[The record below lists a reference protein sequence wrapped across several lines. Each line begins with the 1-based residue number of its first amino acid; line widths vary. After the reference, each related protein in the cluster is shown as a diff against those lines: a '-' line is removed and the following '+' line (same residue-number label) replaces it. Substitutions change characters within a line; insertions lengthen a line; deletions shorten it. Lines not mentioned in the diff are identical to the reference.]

1 MEYYQA
7 QYYNEAL
14 QHYGVKGMKWGVRR
28 KRAANYL
35 KESGKLLYNKVRHP
49 IRSDIA
55 MDEIDRGARLK
66 TIARRSLLKG
76 PQRYLLYRGKE
87 LANMNQ
93 NIKQQNIDMRNK
105 RIARKKGLEP
115 KQKRRRIRPVTYA
128 GERVKL
134 TANRVIHPIRTGV
147 AAATNRKNNRMKTLL
162 RKKVALSSYD
172 MENINKDI
180 KKQNIAMKKQRN
192 ARKRQRRQKIAN
204 KRLRK
209 IRAKEARKKKK

>member
-49 IRSDIA
+49 IRSNIA

-66 TIARRSLLKG
+66 TIARRSLLYG
-76 PQRYLLYRGKE
+76 GKE
-87 LANMNQ
+87 LANMNK

-115 KQKRRRIRPVTYA
+115 KQKRRRVRPVTFA
-128 GERVKL
+128 GEKVKL
-134 TANRVIHPIRTGV
+134 TANRLVHPIRTGV
-147 AAATNRKNNRMKTLL
+147 AASTNRKNNRMKTVL

-172 MENINKDI
+172 MESINKDV

>member
-14 QHYGVKGMKWGVRR
+14 MHYGVKGMKWGVRR

-35 KESGKLLYNKVRHP
+35 KESGKLIYNKVRHP

-55 MDEIDRGARLK
+55 MDEINRGARLK
-66 TIARRSLLKG
+66 TIARRSLVSKLRI
-76 PQRYLLYRGKE
+76 PLYSGKE
-87 LANMNQ
+87 LANMNK

-115 KQKRRRIRPVTYA
+115 KQKRRRVRPVTYA

-147 AAATNRKNNRMKTLL
+147 ASATGRKNNRMKTLL

-172 MENINKDI
+172 MENINKDV

-192 ARKRQRRQKIAN
+192 ARKRQRRQRIAN

>member
-66 TIARRSLLKG
+66 TIARRSLLM
-76 PQRYLLYRGKE
+76 YSGKE
-87 LANMNQ
+87 FANMNK

-115 KQKRRRIRPVTYA
+115 KQKRRRVRPVTFA

-134 TANRVIHPIRTGV
+134 TANRVVHPIRTGV
-147 AAATNRKNNRMKTLL
+147 AASTNRKNNRMKTLL

-172 MENINKDI
+172 MESINKDV
-180 KKQNIAMKKQRN
+180 KKQNIAMRKQRN

-209 IRAKEARKKKK
+209 VRAKEARKKKK

>member
-49 IRSDIA
+49 IRSNIA

-66 TIARRSLLKG
+66 TIARRNLLM
-76 PQRYLLYRGKE
+76 YSGKE
-87 LANMNQ
+87 LANTNQ

-115 KQKRRRIRPVTYA
+115 KQKRRRVRPVTFA
-128 GERVKL
+128 GEKVKL
-134 TANRVIHPIRTGV
+134 TANRLVHPIRTGV
-147 AAATNRKNNRMKTLL
+147 AAATSRK
-162 RKKVALSSYD
+162 
-172 MENINKDI
+172 
-180 KKQNIAMKKQRN
+180 
-192 ARKRQRRQKIAN
+192 
-204 KRLRK
+204 
-209 IRAKEARKKKK
+209 

>member
-35 KESGKLLYNKVRHP
+35 KESGKLIYNKVRHP
-49 IRSDIA
+49 IRSGIA
-55 MDEIDRGARLK
+55 TNEIDRGARLK
-66 TIARRSLLKG
+66 TVARRN
-76 PQRYLLYRGKE
+76 LLYGGKE

-115 KQKRRRIRPVTYA
+115 KQKRRKVRPVTYA

-134 TANRVIHPIRTGV
+134 TANRVVHPIRTGV
-147 AAATNRKNNRMKTLL
+147 AASTNRKNNRMKTVL

-172 MENINKDI
+172 MEGINKDV

>member
-55 MDEIDRGARLK
+55 MGEIDRGARLK
-66 TIARRSLLKG
+66 TIARRNLMYS
-76 PQRYLLYRGKE
+76 GKE

-115 KQKRRRIRPVTYA
+115 KQKRRRVRPVTFA

-134 TANRVIHPIRTGV
+134 TANRVVHPIRTGV
-147 AAATNRKNNRMKTLL
+147 AASTNRKNNRMKTVL

-172 MENINKDI
+172 MESMNKDV

>member
-66 TIARRSLLKG
+66 TVARRSLLM
-76 PQRYLLYRGKE
+76 YSGKE

-115 KQKRRRIRPVTYA
+115 KQKRRRVRPVTFA
-128 GERVKL
+128 GEKVKL

-147 AAATNRKNNRMKTLL
+147 AVATNRKNNRMKTLL
-162 RKKVALSSYD
+162 RKKVARSSYD
-172 MENINKDI
+172 MESINKDV

>member
-66 TIARRSLLKG
+66 TIARRSLLM
-76 PQRYLLYRGKE
+76 YSGKE
-87 LANMNQ
+87 LANMNK

-115 KQKRRRIRPVTYA
+115 KQKRRRVRPVTFA
-128 GERVKL
+128 GEKVKL

-147 AAATNRKNNRMKTLL
+147 AAATGRKNNRMKTLL

-172 MENINKDI
+172 MESINKDV

>member
-35 KESGKLLYNKVRHP
+35 KEGGKLLYNKVRHP
-49 IRSDIA
+49 IRSGIA
-55 MDEIDRGARLK
+55 MNEIDRGARLK
-66 TIARRSLLKG
+66 TIARRNLLT
-76 PQRYLLYRGKE
+76 RRNLLMYRGKE

-115 KQKRRRIRPVTYA
+115 KQKRRRVRPATFA
-128 GERVKL
+128 GEKVKL
-134 TANRVIHPIRTGV
+134 TANRVVHPIRTGV

-162 RKKVALSSYD
+162 RKNVALSSYD
-172 MENINKDI
+172 MESMNKDV